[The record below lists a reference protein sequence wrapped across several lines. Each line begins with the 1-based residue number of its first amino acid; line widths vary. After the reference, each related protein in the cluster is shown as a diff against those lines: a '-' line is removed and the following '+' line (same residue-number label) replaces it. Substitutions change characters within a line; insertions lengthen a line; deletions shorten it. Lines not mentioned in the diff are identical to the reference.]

1 MPTGKILRNT
11 RQRQIILEELKK
23 LKSHPTA
30 DELHEIVKKRLPRI
44 SLGTIYRNLE
54 LLAANGVIQKLEQAG
69 GRARFDG
76 NAENHY
82 HVRCLSCGRVEDIPI
97 APMKAVARAGK
108 NIEGYKI
115 LGYRLEYFGFCP
127 KCANSD
133 RRV

>member
-30 DELHEIVKKRLPRI
+30 DELHELVRKRLPRI

-76 NAENHY
+76 NPENHY
-82 HVRCLSCGRVEDIPI
+82 HVRCLSCGRVEDITVAPI
-97 APMKAVARAGK
+97 KAIAREGS
-108 NIEGYKI
+108 NIEGYQI
-115 LGYRLEYFGFCP
+115 LGYRLEYFGICP
-127 KCANSD
+127 KCTNGVS
-133 RRV
+133 RV